1 MGEYDAVV
9 VVECKLKELQ
19 KILDKIR
26 KLNIVE
32 KTNTMIG
39 WEKVING

>member
-9 VVECKLKELQ
+9 VVECKLRELQ
-19 KILDKIR
+19 KILDRIR
-26 KLNIVE
+26 KMNFVE

-39 WEKVING
+39 WEKVIKG